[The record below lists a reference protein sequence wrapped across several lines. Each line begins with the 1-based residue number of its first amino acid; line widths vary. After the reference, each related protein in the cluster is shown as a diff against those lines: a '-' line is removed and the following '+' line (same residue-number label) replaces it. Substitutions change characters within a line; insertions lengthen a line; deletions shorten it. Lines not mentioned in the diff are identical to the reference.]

1 MQKTRYIP
9 KEPSWNLGVQGGG
22 ALESSREMREK
33 SSSQSQLWVR
43 CRGAHS
49 PGNPKTQGCAEIKQ
63 SARGK
68 VSCLLPLA
76 KPRSS

>member
-49 PGNPKTQGCAEIKQ
+49 PGNPKAQGRAVIRQ
-63 SARGK
+63 IARGK
-68 VSCLLPLA
+68 VPCLRPLA
-76 KPRSS
+76 TPRPS